1 MIIKDLI
8 VHVYDIEVFENCF
21 HCCCKNTETGTIT
34 KFEISERKNQLAELV
49 DFFYY
54 KNEDKMFCGY
64 NNKHYD
70 DVIINYTIDLF
81 YKLSQ
86 LSYERICRS
95 LYNLSTTI
103 VNSEEGSIDKF
114 KKWKYAKYFYSMD
127 LLTMQFSQKLRVG
140 LKTMQVTMH
149 YKNVQE
155 YDGDFSLPIPVEK
168 IDEMIAYNVNDV
180 ESTTELLNRLAPDVE
195 LRLFIE
201 QEHGIDCL
209 SMDSVKMAETFLL
222 EKFSEKS
229 GIPKNV
235 IKEMRSPMDYIPLK
249 DVILPF
255 IQYKNPKLQS
265 LLEDMKKQ
273 VVYSKERKG
282 YEKEFVLSNV
292 VYSVGVGGIHTKHE
306 PKIFLP
312 KADEFLG
319 HADVASMYPSLL
331 IEYGFGPRQG
341 GEIFRELFAQLKAE
355 RLEAKRTGQ
364 KTKNLFL
371 KIVLNSP
378 TGKMQQEVSWMYDP
392 FNVFRIRING
402 QLILL
407 LLVDRLLELGC
418 EIIQCNTDGVVYR
431 AKNSLRGAV
440 SDAIKEVE
448 SLTRLEFES
457 DEYEAFYQYAIN
469 DYFGVMKGYSETKD
483 PDLIERKG
491 MFITKNKLGK
501 GLAPVVIPKAVINY
515 FVKGEPIEEFIK
527 SDGDI
532 RDFLMSQQVDK
543 KFEVWHGEHR
553 VQRINRF
560 YASTDGP
567 YLFKG
572 LVDPIKVVP
581 FVKITFKGGKTIEA
595 PKSEIEAQGRYW
607 YNPDITSIEDI
618 GTRAINLNET
628 EGLSNMLTKSGV
640 TILNQLYDTTVE
652 GRKINYR
659 YYISEA
665 KKIVADFTEQQLS
678 LFNDQQV

>member
-1 MIIKDLI
+1 
-8 VHVYDIEVFENCF
+8 
-21 HCCCKNTETGTIT
+21 
-34 KFEISERKNQLAELV
+34 
-49 DFFYY
+49 
-54 KNEDKMFCGY
+54 MFCGY
-64 NNKHYD
+64 NNHHYD
-70 DVIINYTIDLF
+70 DIIINYMIDFYYKMDSLPWYRVCLSLF
-81 YKLSQ
+81 NLSQ
-86 LSYERICRS
+86 L
-95 LYNLSTTI
+95 I
-103 VNSEEGSIDKF
+103 VNSEDGPDVPF

-127 LLTMQFSQKLRVG
+127 LLTMQFSRKLRVG

-149 YKNVQE
+149 YKNVLE
-155 YDGDFSLPIPVEK
+155 YDGDFMLPIPVSK
-168 IDEMIAYNVNDV
+168 IDEMIAYNINDV
-180 ESTTELLNRLAPDVE
+180 ESTAELLNRLQPDIE

-201 QEHGIDCL
+201 KEHGIDCL

-235 IKEMRSPMDYIPLK
+235 IKEMRSPMDWIPLK

-255 IQYKNPKLQS
+255 IKYKNPKLQS
-265 LLEDMKKQ
+265 ILEEMKEQ

-282 YEKEFVLSNV
+282 YEKKFVLSNV
-292 VYSVGVGGIHTKHE
+292 VYSIGVGGIHTIHT

-312 KADEFLG
+312 KADEFIG

-355 RLEAKRTGQ
+355 RLEAKHTGQ
-364 KTKNLFL
+364 KVKNAFL

-378 TGKMQQEVSWMYDP
+378 TGKMQQDVSWMYDP

-431 AKNSLRGAV
+431 AKNSLKTAI
-440 SDAIKEVE
+440 SDAIREVE
-448 SLTRLEFES
+448 GLTRLEFES

-469 DYFGVMKGYSETKD
+469 DYFGVLKGGE
-483 PDLIERKG
+483 IEEKG

-515 FVKGEPIEEFIK
+515 FTKGQSIEEFVK
-527 SDGDI
+527 SDTDI
-532 RDFLMSQQVDK
+532 RDFLMSQAVDK
-543 KFEVWHGEHR
+543 KFSVIHGETR
-553 VQRINRF
+553 IQRINRF
-560 YASTDGP
+560 YASTDGA
-567 YLFKG
+567 YLFKD
-572 LVDPIKVVP
+572 DPDSNRDQ
-581 FVKITFKGGKTIEA
+581 T
-595 PKSEIEAQGRYW
+595 
-607 YNPDITSIEDI
+607 
-618 GTRAINLNET
+618 
-628 EGLSNMLTKSGV
+628 NMLTKSGV
-640 TILNQLYDTTVE
+640 TILNELYDTTTAN
-652 GRKINYR
+652 RKINYR

-665 KKIVADFTEQQLS
+665 KKIVADFTEQQLD
-678 LFNDQQV
+678 LFNDQQYDY

>member
-1 MIIKDLI
+1 MIIKDLR
-8 VHVYDIEVFENCF
+8 VCVYDIEVFSNCF
-21 HCCCKNTETGTIT
+21 HCCVKDTEDNQIY
-34 KFEISERKNQLAELV
+34 KFEISERVNQLSELV
-49 DFFYY
+49 DFFHY
-54 KNEDKMFCGY
+54 KNTDRMFCGY
-64 NNKHYD
+64 NNHHYD
-70 DVIINYTIDLF
+70 DVIINYMIDFYYKMDSLPWYRVCLSLF
-81 YKLSQ
+81 NLSQ
-86 LSYERICRS
+86 L
-95 LYNLSTTI
+95 I
-103 VNSEEGSIDKF
+103 VNSEDGPDVPF

-127 LLTMQFSQKLRVG
+127 LLTMQFSRKLRVG

-149 YKNVQE
+149 YKNVLE
-155 YDGDFSLPIPVEK
+155 YDGDFMLPIPVSK
-168 IDEMIAYNVNDV
+168 IDEMIAYNINDV
-180 ESTTELLNRLAPDVE
+180 ESTTELLNRLQPDIE

-201 QEHGIDCL
+201 KEHGIDCL

-235 IKEMRSPMDYIPLK
+235 IKEMRSPMDWIPLK

-255 IQYKNPKLQS
+255 IRYKNPKLQS
-265 LLEDMKKQ
+265 ILEEMKEQ

-282 YEKEFVLSNV
+282 YEKKFVLSNV
-292 VYSVGVGGIHTKHE
+292 VYSIGVGGIHTIHT

-312 KADEFLG
+312 GDDEFIG

-355 RLEAKRTGQ
+355 RLEAKHTGQ
-364 KTKNLFL
+364 KVKNAFL

-378 TGKMQQEVSWMYDP
+378 TGKMQQDVSWMYDP

-431 AKNSLRGAV
+431 AKNSLKTAI
-440 SDAIKEVE
+440 SDAIREVE
-448 SLTRLEFES
+448 GLTRLEFES

-469 DYFGVMKGYSETKD
+469 DYFGVLKGGE
-483 PDLIERKG
+483 IEEKG

-515 FVKGEPIEEFIK
+515 FTKGQSIEEFVK
-527 SDGDI
+527 SDTDI
-532 RDFLMSQQVDK
+532 RDFLMSQAVDK
-543 KFEVWHGEHR
+543 KFSVIHGETR
-553 VQRINRF
+553 IQRINRF
-560 YASTDGP
+560 YASTNGA
-567 YLFKG
+567 YLFKD
-572 LVDPIKVVP
+572 DPDSNRDQ
-581 FVKITFKGGKTIEA
+581 T
-595 PKSEIEAQGRYW
+595 
-607 YNPDITSIEDI
+607 
-618 GTRAINLNET
+618 
-628 EGLSNMLTKSGV
+628 NMLTKSGV
-640 TILNQLYDTTVE
+640 TILNELYDTTTAN
-652 GRKINYR
+652 RKINYR

-665 KKIVADFTEQQLS
+665 KKIVADFTEQQLD
-678 LFNDQQV
+678 LFNDQQYDY

>member
-1 MIIKDLI
+1 MIIKNYVVCVFD
-8 VHVYDIEVFENCF
+8 VEVFENCF
-21 HCCCKNTETGTIT
+21 HCCVKNTEENQIY
-34 KFEISERKNQLAELV
+34 KFEISERVNQLTQLV

-54 KNEDKMFCGY
+54 KNIGRMFCGY
-64 NNKHYD
+64 NNHHYD
-70 DVIINYTIDLF
+70 DVIINYIIDFYYKMDTLPYEKVCQSLF
-81 YKLSQ
+81 NLSQ
-86 LSYERICRS
+86 KIIE
-95 LYNLSTTI
+95 
-103 VNSEEGSIDKF
+103 SEEGGDLPF

-127 LLTMQFSQKLRVG
+127 LLTMQFSRKLRVG

-155 YDGDFSLPIPVEK
+155 YDGDFGLPIPTSK
-168 IDEMIAYNVNDV
+168 IDEMIAYNINDV
-180 ESTTELLNRLAPDVE
+180 ESTTELLNRLQPDIE

-201 QEHGIDCL
+201 KEHGIDCL

-222 EKFSEKS
+222 EKFSERS

-255 IQYKNPKLQS
+255 IKYKNPKLQS
-265 LLEDMKKQ
+265 VLEEMKEQ

-282 YEKEFVLSNV
+282 YEKKFVLSNV
-292 VYSVGVGGIHTKHE
+292 VYSIGVGGIHTIHT
-306 PKIFLP
+306 PMIFLP
-312 KADEFLG
+312 KADEFIG

-341 GEIFRELFAQLKAE
+341 GEIFRELFAGLKAE
-355 RLEAKRTGQ
+355 RLEAKHTGQ
-364 KTKNLFL
+364 KVKNMFL

-407 LLVDRLLELGC
+407 LLVDRLLDLGC

-431 AKNSLRGAV
+431 AKNGLKQAI

-469 DYFGVMKGYSETKD
+469 DYFGVLKGGE
-483 PDLIERKG
+483 IEEKG

-527 SDGDI
+527 SDRDI

-543 KFEVWHGEHR
+543 KFEVVHGENR

-567 YLFKG
+567 FLFKVKKNENPG
-572 LVDPIKVVP
+572 HYKTTDPWGYPYEYDVQ
-581 FVKITFKGGKTIEA
+581 E
-595 PKSEIEAQGRYW
+595 
-607 YNPDITSIEDI
+607 
-618 GTRAINLNET
+618 ET
-628 EGLSNMLTKSGV
+628 WSNMLTKSGV
-640 TILNQLYDTTVE
+640 TILNEFDE
-652 GRKINYR
+652 RPIESRKINYR